1 MQINKRPAWIYG
13 ISMAVYIA
21 TFIIRFTTDHPVSW
35 MYFLIALA
43 LQTACFLFL
52 QNAPFLVFIGASGFV
67 TCTLY
72 FGSMLNFYRVFSWYD
87 LFLHGTSGF
96 LLFFAAHFFYR
107 FLLRRHPAPNVPLTL
122 PIYFDL
128 FVATACAGLWEIY
141 EFSADYLLGQH
152 MQGPMTDSMTDM
164 IAGTIGAIAAAVLV
178 YRRFKRIPPD
188 PDTRKIF
195 TL

>member
-1 MQINKRPAWIYG
+1 MQIKKRHAWIYG
-13 ISMAVYIA
+13 VSMAVYIG
-21 TFIIRFTTDHPVSW
+21 TFILRSATDRPVSW

-52 QNAPFLVFIGASGFV
+52 RNAPSLVFMGASGFV
-67 TCTLY
+67 TCALY
-72 FGSMLNFYRVFSWYD
+72 FGSMLDFYHVFSWYD

-96 LLFFAAHFFYR
+96 LLFFAGHFFYR
-107 FLLRRHPAPNVPLTL
+107 FLLRKHPSAQIPLAL
-122 PIYFDL
+122 PIFFDL
-128 FVATACAGLWEIY
+128 FVSMACAGLWEIY

-164 IAGTIGAIAAAVLV
+164 IAGTIGAIVAAVLV
-178 YRRFKRIPPD
+178 YRRLKRTPPD
-188 PDTRKIF
+188 PDSRKIF